1 MFYYWFRQKL
11 SKSTQHILVQNHPL
25 RIPNT
30 YSFWQCKMCNYRDL
44 LVSLFRFP
52 CHKLSWHCHH
62 LRNNYSSHVS
72 LKIRKF
78 HIQAFPV
85 KRRAKPTKSCDPH
98 LGGLELVANPLIV
111 EDNDLKNQKTREK
124 HEAYVH
130 KRDNNLEG
138 HAGTPLPLST
148 FFNHFSSLTK

>member
-1 MFYYWFRQKL
+1 
-11 SKSTQHILVQNHPL
+11 
-25 RIPNT
+25 
-30 YSFWQCKMCNYRDL
+30 
-44 LVSLFRFP
+44 
-52 CHKLSWHCHH
+52 
-62 LRNNYSSHVS
+62 VS